1 MKHSLYQQAMAAA
14 GLLLSL
20 LLCVACSDE
29 GGNNGPEIPE
39 IQYARVTI
47 SLGTADN
54 ATPAFTKAGE
64 ETTTGDDSPYEHF
77 IQNWWI
83 VIVNEAG
90 KVAKVLTNDPLGS
103 ISNEDP
109 DSKNS
114 IETQLPI
121 GSWFTFYAFA
131 NLNSVKNSENSGA
144 AYIKALQPGAHFE
157 VKKAVELLDMAAYTE
172 NNKTYIPMSSY
183 ASEKLQVQEDAT
195 KNKVELLL
203 IRLVGKVSVE
213 VTNASTKAITLKQIT
228 LDKFRTAGS
237 IYLLPYDAAQGKQ
250 TKNLLEKDMQDSYR
264 PSFPEGEETAATYSA
279 KKIIPDNSQIEV
291 TAENEA
297 NSYTATFY
305 APETDFEDANQG
317 DLQITLDVEGRNNEP
332 ISTDFSFIRRNDWLK
347 IPILVSEAE
356 VKITL
361 KQPHMPIGGI
371 PKELTFGPGAIL
383 AEQTYWT
390 RHAGDLTFE
399 YELTKLNNAT
409 NWELK
414 YYATTY
420 EPKERFCCVQLIEN
434 GSEGHPGLILKPAEG
449 EANYVKLP
457 WLSTDAWGFQMTPA
471 KVTGEAAG
479 TETESTTKGSFTIR
493 LQELVPDAETSTA
506 RIKLTLVATKGT
518 STVILPY
525 YINIKFGSQPTTGEG
540 A

>member
-1 MKHSLYQQAMAAA
+1 MLHFLYTQAKAAAA

-20 LLCVACSDE
+20 LWFVACSDE
-29 GGNNGPEIPE
+29 GGNNLPEVPE
-39 IQYARVTI
+39 IQYAKVTI

-64 ETTTGDDSPYEHF
+64 TVKEEADESYEHF
-77 IQNWWI
+77 IQNWWV
-83 VIVNEAG
+83 VIVNETG
-90 KVAKVLTNDPLGS
+90 YVAKVLTNDPTGS

-183 ASEKLQVQEDAT
+183 ASEKLQVQQDVE
-195 KNKVELLL
+195 KNKVSLLL

-213 VTNASTKAITLKQIT
+213 VTNASTNEITLKQIT
-228 LDKFRTAGS
+228 LDKFRTTGS

-264 PSFPEGEETAATYSA
+264 PSFPQGDGTTATYSA
-279 KKIIPDNSQIEV
+279 KKIIPDDSPITV
-291 TAENEA
+291 TANEEA
-297 NSYTATFY
+297 NSYTATFF
-305 APETDFEDANQG
+305 APETDFQTANKG
-317 DLQITLDVEGRNNEP
+317 DLQITLDVEGRNNDP
-332 ISTDFSFIRRNDWLK
+332 IATDFSFIRRNDWLK

-371 PKELTFGPGAIL
+371 PYELTFGSGAIL

-399 YELTKLNNAT
+399 YELTKLNADNANGWT
-409 NWELK
+409 LK
-414 YYATTY
+414 YYTNTY
-420 EPKERFCCVQLIEN
+420 QSKDRFCCVQLIEN
-434 GSEGHPGLILKPAEG
+434 GSEGHPGLILEP
-449 EANYVKLP
+449 EADERASLP
-457 WLSTDAWGFQMTPA
+457 WLSTDAWGFKMTP
-471 KVTGEAAG
+471 VEG
-479 TETESTTKGSFTIR
+479 SSTKGSFTIR
-493 LQELVPDAETSTA
+493 LQELVPDADTSTA
-506 RIKLTLVATKGT
+506 RIKLTLVATNGT

-525 YINIKFGSQPTTGEG
+525 YINIKFGSQPATGEG

>member
-14 GLLLSL
+14 AGLLLSL
-20 LLCVACSDE
+20 LWFVACSDE
-29 GGNNGPEIPE
+29 GGNNLPEVPE
-39 IQYARVTI
+39 VQYAKVTI

-64 ETTTGDDSPYEHF
+64 TVEEGADESYEHF
-77 IQNWWI
+77 IQNWWV

-90 KVAKVLTNDPLGS
+90 NVAKVLTNDPLGG

-109 DSKNS
+109 DSENS

-131 NLNSVKNSENSGA
+131 NLNSVKKDTNSGA
-144 AYIKALQPGAHFE
+144 AYIQTLQPGATFE
-157 VKKAVELLDMAAYTE
+157 VNKAVELLEMADYTE
-172 NNKTYIPMSSY
+172 SNKNYIPMSSY
-183 ASEKLQVQEDAT
+183 ASDKLQVQEDAT

-203 IRLVGKVSVE
+203 IRLLGKVSVT
-213 VTNASTKAITLKQIT
+213 VTNASTNAITLKQIT
-228 LDKFRTAGS
+228 LDKFRTGGA
-237 IYLLPYDAAQGKQ
+237 IYLLPYDAAESKSTQ
-250 TKNLLEKDMQDSYR
+250 NLLATDMKDNYR
-264 PSFPEGEETAATYSA
+264 PSFPQDATSSYTQKTITPENTTISATADDKA
-279 KKIIPDNSQIEV
+279 I
-291 TAENEA
+291 
-297 NSYTATFY
+297 SYTATFF
-305 APETDFEDANQG
+305 APETDFQTANGG
-317 DLQITLDVEGRNNEP
+317 DLQITLDVEGRNNKS
-332 ISTDFSFIRRNDWLK
+332 IATDFSFIRRNDWLK

-457 WLSTDAWGFQMTPA
+457 WLSTDAWGFQMTP
-471 KVTGEAAG
+471 VE
-479 TETESTTKGSFTIR
+479 ESSTKGSFTIR